1 MTRLLASI
9 PVYGVRVIEMD
20 AGASRLCQAI
30 MVHKRRVQIMDEAT
44 IKSVS
49 DDAQKLSA
57 KAACD
62 IGSAVVAATLYQ
74 AAKDMATGRMQAG
87 SALPD
92 SGQPENS
99 QTPEAAGSETVN
111 ATHAALAPDVPLD
124 QRVADY

>member
-1 MTRLLASI
+1 MARLLADI
-9 PVYGVRVIEMD
+9 RVYGVRVIDMD
-20 AGASRLCQAI
+20 SAAMCLCARKT
-30 MVHKRRVQIMDEAT
+30 MLFRRRVQIMDEAT

-49 DDAQKLSA
+49 DDAQKLSS

-62 IGSAVVAATLYQ
+62 INSAVIAATLYQ

-99 QTPEAAGSETVN
+99 ETPTAARNENPTPGG
-111 ATHAALAPDVPLD
+111 VPLD
-124 QRVADY
+124 QRVADD